1 MLSDVIQTAKY
12 GTATNCIAN
21 TFTDRNN
28 FMHVKCLISESYLGP
43 WQDLS
48 WNSFW
53 RKLTT
58 ENH

>member
-28 FMHVKCLISESYLGP
+28 FMHVKCLISEDHGKILVGTLFGVS
-43 WQDLS
+43 
-48 WNSFW
+48 
-53 RKLTT
+53 
-58 ENH
+58 